1 MSAPRPQTILCLAGD
16 VKGQRFMTECKRA
29 GWRVFVLT
37 RQALADGDWPRQ
49 DVDEFFYMP
58 SLTNREDVIKGV
70 SYLARHEIIDRIVP
84 LDDFD
89 VEIAALLREHLR
101 IPGMGDTTA
110 RYFRDKLAMRVKARE
125 AGLLVP
131 DFVHVLNYDLL
142 RDYMARVPAPWM
154 LKPRSQAAAAGISK
168 IKEAEQLW
176 RRLDELGDEQSHY
189 LLEQFVPGDIY
200 HVDSI
205 IAEREIVFVEAHRY
219 GRPPLDVAHGGG
231 IFVTSTVPRDS
242 AEAEELLKLNCEVVR
257 TLGLVRGVTHTE
269 FIRSHADGRFYFLE
283 TASRVGGAHIA
294 EVIEAATGI
303 NMWAEWA
310 KIEMAGSAAGYQL
323 PARRYDYAGIVLC
336 LANQEWP
343 DTSSYNDSEV
353 AWRVRRQY
361 HAGLIVTSPDAARVE
376 QLLQDY
382 SRRFGQDFLT
392 TAPMVDKMPR

>member
-1 MSAPRPQTILCLAGD
+1 
-16 VKGQRFMTECKRA
+16 MTECKRA

>member
-58 SLTNREDVIKGV
+58 SLTNREDVVKGV

-110 RYFRDKLAMRVKARE
+110 RYFRDKLAMRVKAQE

-154 LKPRSQAAAAGISK
+154 LKPRSQASAAGISK
-168 IKEAEQLW
+168 IKEPEQLW

-205 IAEREIVFVEAHRY
+205 IAEREIAFVEAHRY

-231 IFVTSTVPRDS
+231 IFVTSTVPRAS
-242 AEAEELLKLNCEVVR
+242 ADADELLKLNREVVR

-283 TASRVGGAHIA
+283 TAARVGGAHIA

-303 NMWAEWA
+303 NLWAEWA
-310 KIEMAGSAAGYQL
+310 KIEMAGSAADYQL

-361 HAGLIVTSPDAARVE
+361 HAGLIVTSPDAERVE

>member
-16 VKGQRFMTECKRA
+16 VKGQSFMSACKRA

-37 RQALADGDWPRQ
+37 RQALADGDWPRA

-58 SLTNREDVIKGV
+58 SLTNREDVVKGV
-70 SYLARHEIIDRIVP
+70 SYLARRESIDRIVP

-142 RDYMARVPAPWM
+142 RDYMARVAPPWM

-205 IAEREIVFVEAHRY
+205 IAEREIVFTEAHRY

-242 AEAEELLKLNCEVVR
+242 AEAGELLNLNREVVA
-257 TLGLVRGVTHTE
+257 TLGLVRGVAHTE

-283 TASRVGGAHIA
+283 TAARVGGAHIA

-303 NMWAEWA
+303 NLWAEWA

-323 PARRYDYAGIVLC
+323 PARRDDYAGIVLC

-343 DTSSYNDSEV
+343 DTSAYNDAEV
-353 AWRVRRQY
+353 AWRVRKQY
-361 HAGLIVTSPDAARVE
+361 HAGLIVAAPDAARVE

-382 SRRFGQDFLT
+382 GRRFGQDFLA